1 MLNKIINYAIHNR
14 LVIITVTI
22 LLVAGGSY
30 ITSKS
35 DLDVFP
41 DLTAPTVVVLT
52 ESHGMAPEEVE
63 KLVTFPIETAVN
75 GATGVRRV
83 RSSSSMGFS
92 IVNVEFDWGTDIY
105 RARQTVSEKLATIQD
120 QLPSGVDNPVL
131 APQSSIMGEIMIIAL
146 TAKETSPM
154 ELNTLAEWTVRPR
167 ILALGGVAQVSII
180 GGESKQYQV
189 HVDPHKLKYYGV
201 SYDQVL
207 SACQSINENV
217 SGGFFNQYGNEY
229 IVRGIIRT
237 HKVED
242 IENALIEQR
251 GDYAVRV
258 RDIAR
263 VKVGAAPAI
272 GTGSHDGEEA
282 VIMTITKQPDVNTLK
297 LSNRI
302 HDEFKILNE
311 TLPDDVEIH
320 TDIFDQA
327 RFIETAVNN
336 VMRAMTEG
344 GLFVVIILFL
354 FLMNGRTTI
363 ISLTAIPLSLLVTFI
378 ILYLF
383 GLTINTMSL
392 GGMAI
397 AIGSVVDDA
406 IIDVENVYKRLR
418 QNVALPKQD
427 RQPVLKVIYNASV
440 EIRASIMNATL
451 IIIVAFLPLFFLSG
465 MEGRMLKPLG
475 IAYIVAL
482 LASLIIAI
490 TLTPV
495 MCSLLLTNEKRLKK
509 HAHGSWV
516 ERNMNRL
523 YLSSLQKVLKKPA
536 FALTLTSVLFAGA
549 IVLLFTFGRSFLPP
563 FNEGA
568 LTINTATIP
577 GISLEKSDELG
588 REVETRLLKIPE
600 IQATARRTGRAEL
613 AEHSFGVNVSEID
626 APISFS
632 GRSKEEVVADVRHEL
647 SGIQGIIFEVGQPV
661 SHRIDAMLSGTEANI
676 AIKVFGT
683 ELKTMYDIATDIRN
697 LIVDIEGIA
706 DVNVEQ
712 QVEIPQLQ
720 IRPKRQML
728 TRFGISMK
736 EFGHFIDAAIGG
748 AKVSDVYEGERL
760 FELIVRYDKPDRG
773 SIEAIRNTLIEA
785 GTGEKIPLHFVADV
799 KSDFGPNTI
808 SRENVK
814 RKIVVSANIAG
825 SDLRTIVN
833 EIQKRVKENID
844 FPENYY
850 ASYGGQFESESKAS
864 KTLMITSFLAIL
876 IIFMLLYQEFKNGV
890 LSGLILLNLPLAL
903 IGGVFAVWFSSSV
916 LSIPAII
923 GFITLFGIA
932 TRNGI
937 LLVSRFIQLKK
948 ENKSLDEQI
957 LIGAGERLNPII
969 MTALTAALALFP
981 LALASGK
988 PGNEIQGPM
997 AIVILGGLLSST
1009 LLNIYVITL
1018 VYRLLE
1024 RKNQNDEK

>member
-1 MLNKIINYAIHNR
+1 MLNRIIQYALKNR
-14 LVIITVTI
+14 LVVITATI
-22 LLVAGGSY
+22 LLIAGGGY
-30 ITSKS
+30 VTTQS
-35 DLDVFP
+35 DMDVFP
-41 DLTAPTVVVLT
+41 DLTAPTVVVMT

-92 IVNVEFDWGTDIY
+92 IVHVEFEWGTDIY

-131 APQSSIMGEIMIIAL
+131 APQSSIMGEIMILAM
-146 TAKETSPM
+146 TSDTTSPM
-154 ELNTLAEWTVRPR
+154 KLHTLAEWSVRPR
-167 ILALGGVAQVSII
+167 ILSVGGVAQVSII
-180 GGESKQYQV
+180 GGETKQYQV
-189 HVDPHKLKYYGV
+189 HVDPYKLKYHDV
-201 SYDQVL
+201 SLDQVL
-207 SACQSINENV
+207 EACRAVNENV
-217 SGGFFNQYGNEY
+217 SGSFFNQYGNEY

-237 HKVED
+237 HRLED

-258 RDIAR
+258 RDIA
-263 VKVGAAPAI
+263 KVETAPAPAI
-272 GTGSHDGEEA
+272 GTGSYNGNKA
-282 VIMTITKQPDVNTLK
+282 VILTVTKQPDVNTLR
-297 LSNRI
+297 LTNRI
-302 HDEFKILNE
+302 DEELSSIESSLPADVKI
-311 TLPDDVEIH
+311 H
-320 TDIFDQA
+320 KDIFNQA

-336 VMRAMTEG
+336 VMRAMVEG
-344 GLFVVIILFL
+344 GLFVVLVLFI
-354 FLMNGRTTI
+354 FLMNGRTTV
-363 ISLTAIPLSLLVTFI
+363 ISLTAIPLSLLVTFVV
-378 ILYLF
+378 LNAF

-418 QNVALPKQD
+418 ENIALPKAE
-427 RQPVLKVIYNASV
+427 RQPNLNVIYNASV

-475 IAYIVAL
+475 IAYIVSL
-482 LASLIIAI
+482 LASLMVAV

-495 MCSLLLTNEKRLKK
+495 MCSMLLTNEKRLKK
-509 HAHGSWV
+509 RAKGSWI
-516 ERNMNRL
+516 ERNLKQIYQNSLGKILNR
-523 YLSSLQKVLKKPA
+523 PA
-536 FALTLTSVLFAGA
+536 WPLGITSVLFVFAF
-549 IVLLFTFGRSFLPP
+549 VLMFTFGRSFLPP

-568 LTINTATIP
+568 LTINTATLP
-577 GISLEKSDELG
+577 GISLEKSNEIGKRAEKMLL
-588 REVETRLLKIPE
+588 EVPE
-600 IQATARRTGRAEL
+600 INTTSRRTGRAEL

-626 APISFS
+626 APISFT
-632 GRSKEEVVADVRHEL
+632 GRDKKAVVADVRQRL
-647 SGIQGIIFEVGQPV
+647 SQIDGIIFEVGQPV

-683 ELKTMYDIATDIRN
+683 ELKTMYNKATEIRG
-697 LIVDIEGIA
+697 LITDIEGIA

-728 TRFGISMK
+728 ARYGISIA
-736 EFGHFIDAAIGG
+736 EFGHFVEAALGG
-748 AKVSDVYEGERL
+748 EKVSDVYEGERL
-760 FELIVRYDKPDRG
+760 FELIVRYNEKHRG
-773 SIEAIRNTLIEA
+773 SIEAIKRTLIE
-785 GTGEKIPLHFVADV
+785 TGNGQKIPLHYVAHIS
-799 KSDFGPNTI
+799 SDYGPNTI

-814 RKIVVSANIAG
+814 RKIVVSANVAG

-833 EIQKRVKENID
+833 EIQRRVEQNVD
-844 FPENYY
+844 FPENYFVT
-850 ASYGGQFESESKAS
+850 YGGQFESESEAS
-864 KTLMITSFLAIL
+864 KVLLITSLLAIL
-876 IIFMLLYQEFKNGV
+876 IIFMLLYQEFKNGI

-916 LSIPAII
+916 ISIPAII

-948 ENKSLDEQI
+948 EQYNLKERI
-957 LIGAGERLNPII
+957 MIGAGERLNPIV
-969 MTALTAALALFP
+969 MTALTAALALLP
-981 LALASGK
+981 LAIASGK

-1009 LLNIYVITL
+1009 LLNIYIIPL
-1018 VYRLLE
+1018 VYQILE
-1024 RKNQNDEK
+1024 KKKAKK

>member
-1 MLNKIINYAIHNR
+1 MLNRIIQYALQNR
-14 LVIITVTI
+14 LVVITATI
-22 LLVAGGSY
+22 LLIAGGGY
-30 ITSKS
+30 VTTQS

-41 DLTAPTVVVLT
+41 DLTAPTVVVMT

-92 IVNVEFDWGTDIY
+92 IVNVEFEWGTDIY

-131 APQSSIMGEIMIIAL
+131 APQSSIMGEIMILAM
-146 TAKETSPM
+146 TSDSTSPLQ
-154 ELNTLAEWTVRPR
+154 LNTLAEWSVRPR
-167 ILALGGVAQVSII
+167 ILSVGGVAQVSII
-180 GGESKQYQV
+180 GGEQKQYQV
-189 HVDPHKLKYYGV
+189 QVDPYKLKYHEV
-201 SYDQVL
+201 SLDQVL
-207 SACQSINENV
+207 EACRAVNENV
-217 SGGFFNQYGNEY
+217 SGSFFNQYSNEY

-237 HKVED
+237 HRIED
-242 IENALIEQR
+242 IENALIEER

-258 RDIAR
+258 RDIAD
-263 VKVGAAPAI
+263 VKITAAPAI
-272 GTGSHDGEEA
+272 GTGSYNGNES
-282 VIMTITKQPDVNTLK
+282 VILTVTKQPDVNTLK
-297 LSNRI
+297 LTDRI
-302 HDEFKILNE
+302 DKELKRIQS
-311 TLPDDVEIH
+311 TLPADVKIH
-320 TDIFDQA
+320 NDIFNQA

-344 GLFVVIILFL
+344 GLFVVLVLFI
-354 FLMNGRTTI
+354 FLMNGRTTV
-363 ISLTAIPLSLLVTFI
+363 ISLTAIPLSLLVTFVV
-378 ILYLF
+378 LNAL

-418 QNVALPKQD
+418 ENVALPKLE

-475 IAYIVAL
+475 IAYIVSL
-482 LASLIIAI
+482 LASLMVAI

-495 MCSLLLTNEKRLKK
+495 MCSVLLTNEKRLKK
-509 HAHGSWV
+509 RAKGSWV
-516 ERNMNRL
+516 ERNLRIN
-523 YLSSLQKVLKKPA
+523 YQNSLAKVLKRPGLPLGA
-536 FALTLTSVLFAGA
+536 TSVLFVGA
-549 IVLLFTFGRSFLPP
+549 LILMFSFGRSFLPP

-568 LTINTATIP
+568 LTINTATVP
-577 GISLEKSDELG
+577 GISLEKSNEIG
-588 REVETRLLKIPE
+588 REVEESLLEIPE
-600 IQATARRTGRAEL
+600 ITSTSRRTGRAEL

-632 GRSKEEVVADVRHEL
+632 GRNKEEVVADVRERL
-647 SGIQGIIFEVGQPV
+647 SQIDGIIFEVGQPV

-683 ELKTMYDIATDIRN
+683 ELKTMYNKATEIRN

-720 IRPKRQML
+720 IRPKRQL
-728 TRFGISMK
+728 LARYGISIAD
-736 EFGHFIDAAIGG
+736 FGHFIEAALGG
-748 AKVSDVYEGERL
+748 EKVSDVYEGERL
-760 FELIVRYDKPDRG
+760 FELIVRYNEEHRG
-773 SIEAIRNTLIEA
+773 SIEAIRNTLIE
-785 GTGEKIPLHFVADV
+785 TGDGQKIPLHFVADIN
-799 KSDFGPNTI
+799 SDFGPNTI
-808 SRENVK
+808 SREDVK
-814 RKIVVSANIAG
+814 RKIVVSANVAG

-833 EIQKRVKENID
+833 EIQRRVNKNVEL
-844 FPENYY
+844 PENYFVT
-850 ASYGGQFESESKAS
+850 YGGQFESESEAS
-864 KTLMITSFLAIL
+864 RVLLITSLLAIL
-876 IIFMLLYQEFKNGV
+876 IIFMLLYQEFKNGI

-903 IGGVFAVWFSSSV
+903 IGGVFAVWFSTSV
-916 LSIPAII
+916 ISIPAII

-948 ENKSLDEQI
+948 EGLELRERI
-957 LIGAGERLNPII
+957 MTGAGERLNPIV
-969 MTALTAALALFP
+969 MTALTAALALIP
-981 LALASGK
+981 LAIASGK

-1009 LLNIYVITL
+1009 LLNIYIIPV
-1018 VYRLLE
+1018 VYQFLE
-1024 RKNQNDEK
+1024 KKKS